1 MFLVIINW
9 EKAYNV
15 SYNYRSVLIVAAL
28 KRKKKKEGQLKV
40 YDV

>member
-28 KRKKKKEGQLKV
+28 KRKKKKGGAVEGV
-40 YDV
+40 